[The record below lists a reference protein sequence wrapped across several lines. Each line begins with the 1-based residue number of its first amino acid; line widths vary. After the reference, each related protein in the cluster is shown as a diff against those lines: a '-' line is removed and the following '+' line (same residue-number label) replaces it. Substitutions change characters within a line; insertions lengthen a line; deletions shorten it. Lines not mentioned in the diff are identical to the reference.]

1 MNKREVT
8 GKKMMM
14 MMSRNMRRWSKNSD
28 LESLYILLRESMNMF
43 QIQPMV
49 QFFSQK
55 EDSCSTPAI
64 LNRFRVFLAGYFNSK
79 TNLYG
84 FRIKTIRDGPKR
96 YVNPRFK
103 ENDESVFEINVK
115 AIKTLVDAAGE
126 VDSVRR
132 DQVSASEKVA
142 ESLLMLREIRVP
154 GLHEEGRDAIY
165 IEFLRSWQSQ
175 WKKTERSQE
184 GCVTLEMV
192 CCKFNF
198 GVSNLLC
205 GRIFVLFKSILLRES
220 REFSVCVC

>member
-1 MNKREVT
+1 MDTVIAEKKKNKREEDEQERSHREEDDDDDEQEYEEVEQEF
-8 GKKMMM
+8 G
-14 MMSRNMRRWSKNSD
+14 SRIIIHFVKRIYEYVSN
-28 LESLYILLRESMNMF
+28 
-43 QIQPMV
+43 
-49 QFFSQK
+49 
-55 EDSCSTPAI
+55 PA
-64 LNRFRVFLAGYFNSK
+64 NGSVFLPEGGFMFHTSNIEPIQSFSCWVFQLK
-79 TNLYG
+79 DQPG

-198 GVSNLLC
+198 WS
-205 GRIFVLFKSILLRES
+205 
-220 REFSVCVC
+220 